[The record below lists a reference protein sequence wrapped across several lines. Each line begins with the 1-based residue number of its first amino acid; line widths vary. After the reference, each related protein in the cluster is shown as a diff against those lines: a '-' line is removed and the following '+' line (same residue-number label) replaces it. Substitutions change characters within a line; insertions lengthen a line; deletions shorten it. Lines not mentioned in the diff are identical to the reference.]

1 LKQAALSFGSS
12 KFAIIPAEIKVQK
25 KRGRKPLP
33 DKPMKPSNKITNVF
47 TTSKISTE
55 TSKPAKS
62 KTFAEESGST
72 LFPNLYKA
80 STPMRPISPF
90 DTRTNSDASS
100 YKDPDTPMLKVAV
113 EIPPYNRHETISPKG
128 RIPSGMANL
137 LL

>member
-1 LKQAALSFGSS
+1 
-12 KFAIIPAEIKVQK
+12 
-25 KRGRKPLP
+25 
-33 DKPMKPSNKITNVF
+33 MKPSNKITNVF